1 MEEETQQNLE
11 KINGIKNR
19 FQMILEDF
27 KKYYV
32 YYNKNPEVDEFQR
45 NFFQSKSQLQNT
57 IKEINDLSQKIK
69 KEIKQTDIELSIIS
83 KKIEQEKILN
93 NKLNGIVGN
102 LKSTNNSSQALI
114 DNSKEE
120 YNDQYIKNWEIILGL
135 FLITSVLSYRFES
148 RDFIV
153 RCMAYVKS
161 KVTSPTATL

>member
-27 KKYYV
+27 KKYYI
-32 YYNKNPEVDEFQR
+32 YYNKNPEVDEFQQ
-45 NFFQSKSQLQNT
+45 NFFNSKSQLQNT
-57 IKEINDLSQKIK
+57 FKEINDLGQKIK
-69 KEIKQTDIELSIIS
+69 NQIKDTDVQLSMIS
-83 KKIEQEKILN
+83 KHIHQEKLLN
-93 NKLNGIVGN
+93 NKLTNVVGN
-102 LKSTNNSSQALI
+102 LQSTNNSSKVLI
-114 DNSKEE
+114 DNSKEQ
-120 YNDQYIKNWEIILGL
+120 YNDQYIKNWEMIIGIL
-135 FLITSVLSYRFES
+135 LITSVLSYRFES